1 MGSTIQ
7 RVIVVDDQVLV
18 RAGIQA
24 LLAGLPEFVCTATVG
39 DGASALQA
47 CQAHPPDVILVDLI
61 MPGMDGLTLA
71 ARLREQH
78 PAVKVLIL
86 SSSTD
91 PALVRQV
98 MALGVRGY
106 VSKDF
111 VLDEL
116 VLALRTVTAGRIYI
130 SPEVSVALMHQPA
143 EPDTGL
149 TPKQCEVLRGIA
161 QGHPNKQIAR
171 DMGISLKTVAYHR
184 AEIMARLEL
193 HDVASLTRYALERGV
208 IGQAGGSGASAANQ
222 PTACTAA

>member
-1 MGSTIQ
+1 MGSSIQ
-7 RVIVVDDQVLV
+7 HVIVVDDQILV

-24 LLAGLPEFVCTATVG
+24 LLSGLPEFECTAAVS
-39 DGASALQA
+39 DGQAALDA
-47 CQAHPPDVILVDLI
+47 CLSHAPDIILVDMI
-61 MPGMDGLTLA
+61 MPGMDGLALA
-71 ARLREQH
+71 ARLREEH

-116 VLALRTVTAGRIYI
+116 LLALRTVSTGRIYI
-130 SPEVSVALMHQPA
+130 SPEVSVALMQQPA
-143 EPDTGL
+143 EPDVGL

-161 QGHPNKQIAR
+161 LGRSNKQMAR
-171 DMGISLKTVAYHR
+171 EMGISLKTVAYHR
-184 AEIMARLEL
+184 AEVMARLNL

-208 IGQAGGSGASAANQ
+208 LASTGASADIAANQ
-222 PTACTAA
+222 PSACSVA

>member
-116 VLALRTVTAGRIYI
+116 LLALRTVTAGRIYI

-143 EPDTGL
+143 EPNVGL
-149 TPKQCEVLRGIA
+149 TPKQCDVLRGIA
-161 QGHPNKQIAR
+161 MGQSTKQMAR
-171 DMGISLKTVAYHR
+171 EMGISLKTVAYHR
-184 AEIMARLEL
+184 AEIMARLNI

-208 IGQAGGSGASAANQ
+208 LGPTAVSTGVAANHASACSVA
-222 PTACTAA
+222 

>member
-1 MGSTIQ
+1 MGSSIQ
-7 RVIVVDDQVLV
+7 HVIVVDDQILV

-24 LLAGLPEFVCTATVG
+24 LLGGLPEFECTAAVG
-39 DGASALQA
+39 DGQAALDA
-47 CQAHPPDVILVDLI
+47 CHHHPPDIILVDMI
-61 MPGMDGLTLA
+61 MPGMDGLALA
-71 ARLREQH
+71 TRLREEL

-116 VLALRTVTAGRIYI
+116 VLALRTVSTGRVYI
-130 SPEVSVALMHQPA
+130 SPEVSVALMQQPA
-143 EPDTGL
+143 EPDVGL

-161 QGHPNKQIAR
+161 QGHTNKQIAR
-171 DMGISLKTVAYHR
+171 EMGISLKTVAYHR
-184 AEIMARLEL
+184 AEVMARLNL

-208 IGQAGGSGASAANQ
+208 FASTGASADAAANH
-222 PTACTAA
+222 PSACSVA

>member
-1 MGSTIQ
+1 MSTNIN

-24 LLAGLPEFVCTATVG
+24 LLGGFPEFTCTAAVS
-39 DGASALQA
+39 DGHAALEA
-47 CQAHPPDVILVDLI
+47 CQAHPPDLILVDMI

-71 ARLREQH
+71 SALRERH

-86 SSSTD
+86 SSSTEA
-91 PALVRQV
+91 ALVRQV
-98 MALGVRGY
+98 MSLGVCGY

-143 EPDTGL
+143 EPDVGL

-184 AEIMARLEL
+184 AEIMARLKL

-208 IGQAGGSGASAANQ
+208 IGPAGGSGASAANQ
-222 PTACTAA
+222 PSACTAA

>member
-1 MGSTIQ
+1 MGSSIQ
-7 RVIVVDDQVLV
+7 HVIVVDDQILV

-24 LLAGLPEFVCTATVG
+24 LLGGLPEFECTAAVG
-39 DGASALQA
+39 DGQTALDA
-47 CQAHPPDVILVDLI
+47 CHQHPPDIILVDMI
-61 MPGMDGLTLA
+61 MPGMDGLALA
-71 ARLREQH
+71 ARLREEL

-116 VLALRTVTAGRIYI
+116 VLALRTVSTGRVYI
-130 SPEVSVALMHQPA
+130 SPEVSVALMQQPA
-143 EPDTGL
+143 EPDVGL

-161 QGHPNKQIAR
+161 QGHTNKQIAR

-184 AEIMARLEL
+184 AEVMARLNL

-208 IGQAGGSGASAANQ
+208 LTSTGASAD
-222 PTACTAA
+222 TAANHPSACSVA

>member
-1 MGSTIQ
+1 MSHNIK

-18 RAGIQA
+18 RAGIQS
-24 LLAGLPEFVCTATVG
+24 LLGGLPEFVCTAAVS
-39 DGASALQA
+39 DGHAALAA
-47 CQAHPPDVILVDLI
+47 CEAHPPDIILVDML
-61 MPGMDGLTLA
+61 MPGMDGLSLA
-71 ARLREQH
+71 TALRQRH
-78 PAVKVLIL
+78 PDIKVLIL
-86 SSSTD
+86 SSSTES
-91 PALVRQV
+91 ALVRQV

-116 VLALRTVTAGRIYI
+116 VLAMRTVSAGRIYI
-130 SPEVSVALMHQPA
+130 SPEVSVALMQQPA
-143 EPDTGL
+143 EPDVGL

-208 IGQAGGSGASAANQ
+208 LGSAGGAGSLAANQ
-222 PTACTAA
+222 PSACTAA